1 MTTFEIC
8 VDSVAGTVAAET
20 AGADRVELCAALFEG
35 GLTPTLGMVERT
47 LERTSTIRVHPIVRP
62 RGGDFLYD
70 EDEIVTMER
79 DIDLLRAAGV
89 HGIVIG
95 ALTPTGDIDVET
107 VRRLLDRASG
117 LSVTFHRAFDMT
129 RDPLAALDTLI
140 ALGIDRVLTSG
151 REATALD
158 GVPLIAGLV
167 QAAGDRIV
175 VMPGSGIHARNVARI
190 LDQTGAIEVHFSA
203 SESVDSAAVYRNSV
217 PHMGG
222 RVGPPEFTRKVTTVN
237 AVTGVLSATVHNG

>member
-1 MTTFEIC
+1 MTIFEIC

-35 GLTPTLGMVERT
+35 GLTPTHGMVERT
-47 LERTSTIRVHPIVRP
+47 LERASTIRVHPIIRP

-70 EDEIVTMER
+70 ADEIAAMER

-95 ALTPTGDIDVET
+95 ALTPNGDIDGET
-107 VRRLLDRASG
+107 LRRLLDRASG

-129 RDPLAALDTLI
+129 RDPFAALDTLI

-151 REATALD
+151 KEATALD
-158 GVPLIAGLV
+158 GAPLIAELV
-167 QAAGDRIV
+167 RAADDRIV

-190 LDQTGAIEVHFSA
+190 LAQTGAREVHFSA
-203 SESVDSAAVYRNSV
+203 SEAVDSAAVYRNAV

-222 RVGPPEFTRKVTTVN
+222 RVGPPEFTRKITTVD
-237 AVTGVLSATVHNG
+237 AVTQVLSATG